1 MLPSSIERNT
11 ALAQAALDHA
21 LYFLELGANDRA
33 AAYYQ
38 FASQQLQGVV
48 KNLTQPNLIQPHL
61 TQPEPIDKYA
71 SQVEGDALPRINP
84 FHN

>member
-1 MLPSSIERNT
+1 MPSYIERNT

-21 LYFLELGANDRA
+21 LYFLELGATDKA

-48 KNLTQPNLIQPHL
+48 KSLVQQDIVRSLETRSSNKPT
-61 TQPEPIDKYA
+61 
-71 SQVEGDALPRINP
+71 V
-84 FHN
+84 